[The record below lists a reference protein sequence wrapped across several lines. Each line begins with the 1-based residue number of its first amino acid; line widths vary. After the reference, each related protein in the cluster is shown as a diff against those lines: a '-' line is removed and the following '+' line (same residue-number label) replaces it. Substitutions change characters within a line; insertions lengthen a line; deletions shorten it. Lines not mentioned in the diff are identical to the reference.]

1 MTAAASA
8 ISPASGTGRKPS
20 ADSLED
26 GFQSELA
33 GSQSIHPLLQATS
46 TYASRRISRNA
57 YGSGRQKSLGS
68 RTCSLWDVNMN
79 EFHHAIVWIDHQQA
93 RVLRF
98 GPRGVDSE
106 TVHSSRRHE
115 HLHHKANSSDSGN
128 APQDRAFLGR
138 VGECLSGA
146 ATILVTGPAN
156 AKRELV
162 SHLEANQPVT
172 AGHVAALEP
181 LDHPTDGQLEAFAR
195 KYFHADE
202 RMRSSAGMQP

>member
-1 MTAAASA
+1 
-8 ISPASGTGRKPS
+8 
-20 ADSLED
+20 
-26 GFQSELA
+26 
-33 GSQSIHPLLQATS
+33 
-46 TYASRRISRNA
+46 
-57 YGSGRQKSLGS
+57 
-68 RTCSLWDVNMN
+68 MN

-98 GPRGVDSE
+98 GVQGVDSE
-106 TVHSSRRHE
+106 IVHSSHRHE
-115 HLHHKANSSDSGN
+115 HLHHKANSIDSGK

-162 SHLEANQPVT
+162 SHLELHQPVT
-172 AGHVAALEP
+172 AGHVVAVEA

-195 KYFHADE
+195 KYFHADD
-202 RMRSSAGMQP
+202 RMRSPAAIHQ